1 MTSLA
6 VANSALFFI
15 FVLFVV
21 VRKITFEGRKKNEK
35 IIPGRHKKS
44 HPGATP
50 ETNFFFKAGLSCTR
64 LTLVYIYSVSQ
75 GYGLSNCWYQ
85 RAMYG

>member
-1 MTSLA
+1 MFLVQPVAKVVTSLA

-50 ETNFFFKAGLSCTR
+50 ETNFFLR
-64 LTLVYIYSVSQ
+64 LASVV
-75 GYGLSNCWYQ
+75 
-85 RAMYG
+85 RD